1 MIKIIIT
8 GPESSGKTT
17 LSRNLS
23 HSLKGSL
30 VDEYARKYINQNN
43 NQYIYED
50 LLKIAKAQYQNEKS
64 SKPGKLCFCDTD
76 LITIKI
82 WSEFKFNK
90 CDGWITNKITQQ
102 KDEKR
107 IYLLCKPDIHWKYDP
122 QRENEFN
129 RDEIFDIY
137 LNELKTLNHPFFVVE
152 GRKRLENSLKF
163 LEKEFL

>member
-23 HSLKGSL
+23 HSLKANL
-30 VDEYARKYINQNN
+30 VDEYARKYINENN

-50 LLKIAKAQYQNEKS
+50 LLKIAKTQYQHEESTKDN
-64 SKPGKLCFCDTD
+64 KLCFCDTD

-82 WSEFKFNK
+82 WSEFKYNK
-90 CDGWITNKITQQ
+90 CASWITDKIIQQ
-102 KDEKR
+102 KNEKR
-107 IYLLCKPDIHWKYDP
+107 IYLLCKPDINWEYDS
-122 QRENEFN
+122 QRENESN

-137 LNELKTLNHPFFVVE
+137 LKELKKLNHLFFVVK
-152 GRKRLENSLKF
+152 GSKRLEKSLEF
-163 LEKEFL
+163 LEKEVL

>member
-23 HSLKGSL
+23 HSLKGGL

-43 NQYIYED
+43 NQYLYED
-50 LLKIAKAQYQNEKS
+50 LLKIAKAQYQHEKLI
-64 SKPGKLCFCDTD
+64 KHGKLCFCDTD

-90 CDGWITNKITQQ
+90 CDGWITNKIIQQ

-107 IYLLCKPDIHWKYDP
+107 IYLLCKPDIPWKYDP
-122 QRENEFN
+122 QRENKFN

-137 LNELKTLNHPFFVVE
+137 LKELKTLNHPFFVVK
-152 GRKRLENSLKF
+152 GRNRLENSLKF

>member
-23 HSLKGSL
+23 HSLKGGL
-30 VDEYARKYINQNN
+30 VNEYARKYINQNN

-50 LLKIAKAQYQNEKS
+50 LLKIAKTQYQNEESIKDN
-64 SKPGKLCFCDTD
+64 KLCFCDTD

-82 WSEFKFNK
+82 WSEFKYNK
-90 CDGWITNKITQQ
+90 CASWITNKIIQQ
-102 KDEKR
+102 KNEKR
-107 IYLLCKPDIHWKYDP
+107 IYLLCKPDINWEYDS
-122 QRENEFN
+122 QRENESN

-137 LNELKTLNHPFFVVE
+137 LKELKKLNHLFFVVK
-152 GRKRLENSLKF
+152 GSKRLEKSL
-163 LEKEFL
+163 EFLDKEVL